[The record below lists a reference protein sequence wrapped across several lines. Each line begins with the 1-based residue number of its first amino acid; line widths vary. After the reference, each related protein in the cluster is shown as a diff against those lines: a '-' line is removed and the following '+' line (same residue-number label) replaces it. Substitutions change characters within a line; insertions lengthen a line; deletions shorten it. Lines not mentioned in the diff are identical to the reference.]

1 MKEVS
6 EVIVLADK
14 FVLVQHVQL
23 LACGWLALADDAGE
37 AGEVKDLAPCTP
49 HQVLWRYTLATS
61 SALSAKPSVNIT
73 IHSIKAYTKRKR
85 NNLNTIVRG

>member
-37 AGEVKDLAPCTP
+37 AG
-49 HQVLWRYTLATS
+49 
-61 SALSAKPSVNIT
+61 
-73 IHSIKAYTKRKR
+73 
-85 NNLNTIVRG
+85 